1 MSVVKVLL
9 LVGIALAG
17 LLALRGGHGAT
28 QKAMWRIGGVCLLAA
43 AVLAVLFPNSLT
55 DLANAVGVGR
65 GADLVL
71 YVLAVCFLLT
81 TAVLFRRLSEM
92 EQRYV
97 RLARRVAINETRLPS
112 IDEQGPG
119 AQ

>member
-1 MSVVKVLL
+1 MSAVKILL
-9 LVGIALAG
+9 LVGIALVG

-28 QKAMWRIGGVCLLAA
+28 QKAIWRIGGACVLAA
-43 AVLAVLFPNSLT
+43 AGLAVLFPESLT
-55 DLANAVGVGR
+55 EMANAVGVGR

-81 TAVLFRRLSEM
+81 TAILFRRLSEL

-97 RLARRVAINETRLPS
+97 RLARRVALNATHDPGS
-112 IDEQGPG
+112 SEQGPD
-119 AQ
+119 AH